1 MRVIL
6 CDVGYSKVSWIW
18 QVFLDMAQKEQVTKE
33 KINKLDL
40 IKIIIFITSKDIIK
54 KKKSKRTTG
63 RMYLQIICLRSN
75 EDQECIKNSYNS
87 PIKRQITQFLSGQKH
102 FSKESI
108 QIANKHRK
116 NQRHSS

>member
-18 QVFLDMAQKEQVTKE
+18 QVFLDMAQKVQVTKE

-40 IKIIIFITSKDIIK
+40 IKIIIFIASKDII

-63 RMYLQIICLRSN
+63 RMG
-75 EDQECIKNSYNS
+75 ECICKSYV
-87 PIKRQITQFLSGQKH
+87 
-102 FSKESI
+102 
-108 QIANKHRK
+108 
-116 NQRHSS
+116 